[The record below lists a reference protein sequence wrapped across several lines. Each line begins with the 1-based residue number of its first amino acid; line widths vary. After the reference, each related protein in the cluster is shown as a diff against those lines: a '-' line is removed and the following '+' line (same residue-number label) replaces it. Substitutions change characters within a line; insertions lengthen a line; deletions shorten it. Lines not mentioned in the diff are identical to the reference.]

1 MGPCPAIL
9 TIFPGVLT
17 ISTEPPSPPSFSWP
31 QLCALGCGPEV
42 CGQGSL
48 ALLSSGPV
56 SLLRGWREESVWGR
70 RGLDSQVPR
79 DQEELQN
86 QACSPHNLSASPG
99 PSASTV

>member
-1 MGPCPAIL
+1 MGSHPAIL

-31 QLCALGCGPEV
+31 QLCALGRGPEV

-56 SLLRGWREESVWGR
+56 SPSHFQMRHLLYYPIFFSLLFTRTLLYTLGVFMSVI
-70 RGLDSQVPR
+70 
-79 DQEELQN
+79 
-86 QACSPHNLSASPG
+86 
-99 PSASTV
+99 